1 MCVYLVWCTFL
12 SIMSIYNLV
21 FKINGSTEVSTTD
34 IRKELFEGDNIVT
47 GKTDYGLSEVV
58 NKNNNDNNDDES
70 KE

>member
-1 MCVYLVWCTFL
+1 
-12 SIMSIYNLV
+12 MSIYNLV